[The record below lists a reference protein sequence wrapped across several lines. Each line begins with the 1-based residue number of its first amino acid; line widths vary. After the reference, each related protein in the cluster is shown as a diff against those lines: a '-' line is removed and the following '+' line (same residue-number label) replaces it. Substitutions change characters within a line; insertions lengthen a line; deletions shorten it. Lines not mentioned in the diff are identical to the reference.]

1 MHDNNK
7 VNRKANGLKIFSI
20 FYSSL
25 KVDLSKYDG
34 KI

>member
-1 MHDNNK
+1 MHHNNK
-7 VNRKANGLKIFSI
+7 VNRKVNGIKIFS